1 MPNWKKLITSGS
13 DANLNSLT
21 VVGAVSA
28 ANITLSDKIT
38 HDGDTNTHINLK
50 TDEIV
55 FTAGGTRTVN
65 IESGNLT
72 INDTGADYN
81 FKVESAN
88 SAHMLVVDASEDR
101 VGIGTNSPSH
111 TLSVVGPISGSTY
124 YGDGS
129 NLTGISTDVSQT
141 ATIADSF
148 SNQTSVATSH
158 NFGTKNVQV
167 TVYDN
172 NDAMII
178 PDSIVTTDTNT
189 VTTTFDSSTTGR
201 VVVGKAGHIV
211 SGSTQT
217 YRQSITGASSYAVTH
232 SLSEDYP
239 IVQVYSSSRAQVI
252 PSEIITTSANAL
264 DITFTSTFNGTVVVK
279 K

>member
-1 MPNWKKLITSGS
+1 MPNWKKLIVSGS
-13 DANLNSLT
+13 SANL
-21 VVGAVSA
+21 
-28 ANITLSDKIT
+28 
-38 HDGDTNTHINLK
+38 TN
-50 TDEIV
+50 
-55 FTAGGTRTVN
+55 
-65 IESGNLT
+65 
-72 INDTGADYN
+72 
-81 FKVESAN
+81 
-88 SAHMLVVDASEDR
+88 
-101 VGIGTNSPSH
+101 
-111 TLSVVGPISGSTY
+111 LSVTNAVTASY
-124 YGDGS
+124 FKGDGS
-129 NLTGISTDVSQT
+129 ALTGITSDISET

-167 TVYDN
+167 AVYDD

-201 VVVGKAGHIV
+201 VVIGKAGHIV
-211 SGSTQT
+211 SGSTQA
-217 YRQSITGASSYAVTH
+217 YRESITGASSYAVTH

-279 K
+279 KWYL